1 MTTRRQ
7 TSPPPRIAERMLEV
21 CVRDHVA
28 LHGLAGDLYEQFDE
42 RMQHS
47 PRWQCVLWYWRQS
60 LHASVRYSLQRMSR
74 VHKRK
79 PGSEFPTR
87 ARKGDSSMANSYHD
101 FRYAIRM
108 LRKTPGI
115 AAIAILALALG
126 TGLPTIMFTIVNGV
140 LRDLPVEQGDRVMH
154 LYRTDPAA
162 GRKITSVSHHDFADW
177 RAQQTSFEDIA
188 GFSSE
193 DVTLSGA
200 DIRPLR
206 RNGAFVTANT
216 FDVLRVT
223 PILGRNFSA
232 EDESPASPLVVIIS
246 YTVWQN
252 RFAADPD
259 VLGQILSV
267 DGELRAVVGVMPER
281 FHFPFSEDLWFPLPV
296 QLDGKRGE
304 GPYLQV
310 VGRLA
315 DGVSIENARAELST
329 IAARLAEEY
338 PETNGGFSADAMGYT
353 ASQMG
358 QELARGL
365 YTMLGAVSFVLLI
378 ACANVANL
386 LLARAVTR
394 GREIAVRTALGAGRL
409 RVVSQFLIEAFVI
422 TAIGGVLGT
431 TVAFV
436 GVRLFN
442 QRMAPFIGVSWID
455 IRIDG
460 AVLSFVVAVVVVG
473 SLAAG
478 VLPALQASGTN
489 LNDVLKDESRG
500 ISSLRLGR
508 FSRGLVIGEVAL
520 SCALLVVSG
529 LMIKGVLSLRAID
542 LGMPVQEIV
551 TGEVELPRQVYTT
564 PESRVQFF
572 EELERRIQNV
582 PGVVAVAM
590 MSDIPATG
598 GSRWPVLVGN
608 QPLGAELPRVGG
620 MSVTPSFLN
629 VLDAPIIDGRGFREQ
644 DRIGTEPV
652 VLINE
657 SFAHR
662 CFPDQRPV
670 GRTIRIGRNATD
682 QPPRTIVGVVP
693 DLFAGGIAE
702 EDGNGPGIYL
712 PLAQNAHV
720 SMQVMVRAVDGADP
734 VALTSQI
741 RAAIESLD
749 RTLALMDVDRVDRII
764 ARGTLVFEVFGKLFL
779 FFGLAALFLA
789 SIGLYGVM
797 AFTVSQRTR
806 EWGVRMALGAQGSDV
821 VLLVLKQGLKQ
832 LIVGLAAGL
841 VIAAALSVPMAD
853 IFYQV
858 EPWDG
863 SIFAIIA
870 VILTATGLLAIFLPA
885 RRATQVDPLEALRYE

>member
-1 MTTRRQ
+1 
-7 TSPPPRIAERMLEV
+7 
-21 CVRDHVA
+21 
-28 LHGLAGDLYEQFDE
+28 
-42 RMQHS
+42 
-47 PRWQCVLWYWRQS
+47 
-60 LHASVRYSLQRMSR
+60 
-74 VHKRK
+74 
-79 PGSEFPTR
+79 
-87 ARKGDSSMANSYHD
+87 MANIYHD

-108 LRKTPGI
+108 LRKAPGM
-115 AAIAILALALG
+115 AGIAILALTLG

-140 LRDLPVEQGDRVMH
+140 LRDLPVEQGDRILH
-154 LYRTDPAA
+154 LYRTDPTA

-177 RAQQTSFEDIA
+177 RGQQTSFEGIA
-188 GFSSE
+188 GFSTE

-200 DIRPLR
+200 DARPLR
-206 RNGAFVTANT
+206 RNGAFVTANI

-223 PILGRNFSA
+223 PVRGRKFSA
-232 EDESPASPLVVIIS
+232 EDESPASPLVVITS
-246 YTVWQN
+246 YAVWQH
-252 RFAADPD
+252 RFAGDPD
-259 VLGQILSV
+259 VLGQVLSV
-267 DGELRAVVGVMPER
+267 DGELRTVVGVMPEQ
-281 FHFPFSEDLWFPLPV
+281 FHFPFSEDLWFPLPL

-338 PETNGGFSADAMGYT
+338 PVANGGFSADAMGYT
-353 ASQMG
+353 ASRMG
-358 QELARGL
+358 QRLAGAL

-460 AVLSFVVAVVVVG
+460 AVLLFVVAVVVVG

-478 VLPALQASGTN
+478 VLPAIQASGTN

-508 FSRGLVIGEVAL
+508 FSRGLVVGEVAL

-529 LMIKGVLSLRAID
+529 LMIKGVLKLRAID

-572 EELERRIQNV
+572 EELERRIQNL
-582 PGVVAVAM
+582 PGVAAVAM

-598 GSRWPVLVGN
+598 GARWPVLVGN
-608 QPLGAELPRVGG
+608 QPVGAELPRVGG

-629 VLDAPIIDGRGFREQ
+629 VLDAPILEGRGFRDQ
-644 DRIGTEPV
+644 DRIGAELV

-662 CFPDQRPV
+662 FFPDQRPV
-670 GRTIRIGRNATD
+670 GRTIRIGRNAAD
-682 QPPRTIVGVVP
+682 QPPRTIVGIVP
-693 DLFAGGIAE
+693 DLFAGGIEE

-720 SMQVMVRAVDGADP
+720 SMQVMVRAVGDP

-741 RAAIESLD
+741 RGAIVSLD
-749 RTLALMDVDRVDRII
+749 PTLALMDVDRVDRLI
-764 ARGTLVFEVFGKLFL
+764 ARGTLVFDVFGKLFL

-797 AFTVSQRTR
+797 SFTVSQKTR
-806 EWGVRMALGAQGSDV
+806 EWGVRMALGAQSRDV
-821 VLLVLKQGLKQ
+821 VFLVLQQGFKQ
-832 LIVGLAAGL
+832 LIVGLSAGL
-841 VIAAALSVPMAD
+841 VLAGALSVPMAD

-858 EPWDG
+858 EPWDR
-863 SIFAIIA
+863 SIFAIVA
-870 VILTATGLLAIFLPA
+870 VILTVTGLFAIFLPA
-885 RRATQVDPLEALRYE
+885 RRATKVDPMEALRYE